1 MVMIENPQKISS
13 NICRQSYLQTQQ
25 TFSRMVWMFVY
36 GERAKLTNR
45 EGVEIIIIV
54 TEMWMD
60 GIIKEGMEEMY
71 YLILLVLPGGVDYH

>member
-1 MVMIENPQKISS
+1 MVMIENSQKISS

-45 EGVEIIIIV
+45 EGVEIIV
-54 TEMWMD
+54 TEMGMD

>member
-1 MVMIENPQKISS
+1 
-13 NICRQSYLQTQQ
+13 
-25 TFSRMVWMFVY
+25 MFMY
-36 GERAKLTNR
+36 GEMAKLTNR

-54 TEMWMD
+54 TEMGMD